1 MPSYAGPT
9 TPNRGGD
16 VAGTLRLLAYLT
28 LAVVLVVLDHRG
40 GWLNQAR
47 KQASLLVQ
55 PLWMVAGWPGRI
67 AESLYD
73 DAGTL
78 SQLTVENERLRN
90 QLLVGSARIAR
101 LQTLAADNARLREL
115 LGATR
120 RGSLDVQ
127 LAPILDIDLDPTRQR
142 LVLDSGSNDGVR
154 VGQSVI
160 DAGGVVGQVIAAT
173 PVHATVLL
181 LTDPSH
187 AVPVAVARSGVRLVA
202 YGDGRTDALRL
213 PSIPLSSDIKVGDR
227 IVTSG
232 LGGRFPAGFP
242 VGTITSL
249 RPDDSRAFLLGEV
262 HPAAQ
267 FDRGRDVLL
276 LRTVPARAPIGIANP
291 LAVDDPAMTP
301 TATVDDAEGSA
312 RPADGA
318 ASTQPDPTTE
328 DSPRGATDRPPPPAE
343 ARR

>member
-16 VAGTLRLLAYLT
+16 VAGTLRLLAYLA

-40 GWLNQAR
+40 GWLSQAR
-47 KQASLLVQ
+47 RQASLLVQ
-55 PLWMVAGWPGRI
+55 PLWTIAGWPGRI
-67 AESLYD
+67 AETLYD

-78 SQLTVENERLRN
+78 SQLTEENERLRN
-90 QLLVGSARIAR
+90 ELLVNSARIAR

-115 LGATR
+115 LGAAQ
-120 RGSLDVQ
+120 RGNLDVQ

-154 VGQSVI
+154 IGQSVI
-160 DAGGVVGQVIAAT
+160 DAGGVVGQIIAVKPT
-173 PVHATVLL
+173 HAIVLL

-202 YGDGRTDALRL
+202 YGDGRTDVLRL
-213 PSIPLSSDIKVGDR
+213 PSIPLSSDIKVGDKL
-227 IVTSG
+227 VTSG

-242 VGTITSL
+242 VGTIISL

-262 HPAAQ
+262 RPAAQ
-267 FDRGRDVLL
+267 LDRGRDVLL
-276 LRTVPARAPIGIANP
+276 LRTVPARPPIGIAEP
-291 LAVDDPAMTP
+291 LAVDDPAMTLP
-301 TATVDDAEGSA
+301 AGAGDDA
-312 RPADGA
+312 PAEPSGGDVA
-318 ASTQPDPTTE
+318 APLAPAADADVEADP
-328 DSPRGATDRPPPPAE
+328 APPAE